1 MPLPHASDAHPA
13 PPQRAPGLLRLAMEL
28 RAPWE
33 LGAALAALPL
43 LSGLPAGDGHPV
55 LVLPGLTAGDFS
67 TAVLRRFIAGQG
79 YRTYGWDQGLNLGP
93 RPGVLEACVE
103 RVRRLHALHGR
114 RVSLVGWSLGGVFA
128 LHGAHE
134 APECVRQVITLGSPV
149 NVDASGSQSPA
160 LVKAMY
166 RLIAHPMGPSAHV
179 MQPRAKK
186 LREHQLPPVPL
197 SCLYSLGDGV
207 VPPQEATVDAAP
219 GSERENI
226 RVAGSHSGLGFNALV
241 LAILADRL
249 ALPEGQWRPF
259 KPAGV
264 RGSVY
269 RWLTRQ
275 PVTV

>member
-114 RVSLVGWSLGGVFA
+114 RVSLVGWSLGGVYA
-128 LHGAHE
+128 RELAKML
-134 APECVRQVITLGSPV
+134 PDQVRLVISLGSPFV
-149 NVDASGSQSPA
+149 GSPKANNAWRVYQLVSGEAEIDPA
-160 LVKAMY
+160 RYAM
-166 RLIAHPMGPSAHV
+166 LAETPT
-179 MQPRAKK
+179 
-186 LREHQLPPVPL
+186 VPT
-197 SCLYSLGDGV
+197 SSVFSRSDGV
-207 VPPQEATVDAAP
+207 VDWRCSVEHETAN
-219 GSERENI
+219 SENI
-226 RVAGSHSGLGFNALV
+226 EVHASHVGLGANPLV
-241 LAILADRL
+241 LYAIADRL
-249 ALPEGQWRPF
+249 AQPEGGWRRFDREPHRGVKKLLF
-259 KPAGV
+259 RDPGRKAGARAV
-264 RGSVY
+264 FS
-269 RWLTRQ
+269 
-275 PVTV
+275 